1 VAFSVVGLIYLLS
14 GVRELAG
21 LGVLIFEDSFSIHDS
36 YFHSQFCLIA
46 LQIGL
51 ALWLVL
57 GARGILALIERA
69 RKAGRA
75 EVAK

>member
-1 VAFSVVGLIYLLS
+1 
-14 GVRELAG
+14 
-21 LGVLIFEDSFSIHDS
+21 
-36 YFHSQFCLIA
+36 